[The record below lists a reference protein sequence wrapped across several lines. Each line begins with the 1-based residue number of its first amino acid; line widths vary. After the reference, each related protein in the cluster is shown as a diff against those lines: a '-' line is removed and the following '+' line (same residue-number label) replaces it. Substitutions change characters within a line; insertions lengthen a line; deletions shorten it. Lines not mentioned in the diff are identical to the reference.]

1 MPKGPVQYLIIG
13 GGFLAI
19 VFLLWFFFG
28 PTWGPTRKTAAEWR
42 EDMKSTSP
50 EVRAAAADQLGHLR
64 DFDAMPL
71 LLAAMDD
78 EDVEV
83 RGRAGTAVGKILGVD
98 FYFRRRPA
106 DRAPPGQGPH
116 CAALGGLAKEGRAFT
131 TSRGRATIEMTNVE
145 CPNVE

>member
-28 PTWGPTRKTAAEWR
+28 PTWGPTQKTAAEWR

-98 FYFRRRPA
+98 FYFRADDPPTERRQAKARMTQLWEAWQKKGVHLRPA
-106 DRAPPGQGPH
+106 EG
-116 CAALGGLAKEGRAFT
+116 AK
-131 TSRGRATIEMTNVE
+131 
-145 CPNVE
+145 